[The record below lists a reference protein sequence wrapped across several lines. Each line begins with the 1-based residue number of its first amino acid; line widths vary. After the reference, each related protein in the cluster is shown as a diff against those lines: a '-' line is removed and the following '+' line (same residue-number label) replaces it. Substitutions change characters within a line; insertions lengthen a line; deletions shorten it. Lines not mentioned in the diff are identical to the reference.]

1 MRITR
6 TEQGVIFSRSWK
18 QKYTETYTQPLHNIL
33 AAWFYHSIWEKTLG
47 LLLVR
52 IAEQRLKGHL
62 IDQDH
67 IPPCCKVDLRC
78 HDLHHRN
85 RIKIKRICHERVY
98 KPL

>member
-6 TEQGVIFSRSWK
+6 TERGTVFSRDWK
-18 QKYTETYTQPLHNIL
+18 QKYIQTYTQPLHNVL
-33 AAWFYHSIWEKTLG
+33 AAWFYHYIWEKTLG

-52 IAEQRLKGHL
+52 IQERRIRGHL
-62 IDQDH
+62 ICQDH
-67 IPPCCKVDLRC
+67 IPPCCLSDIRC

-85 RIKIKRICHERVY
+85 RINVNRVSGERVY